1 MQKKIKKLI
10 ALLLTVIMAF
20 SALPQAF
27 AVSGKID
34 RDIIAETSKTAV
46 EIQSEGIVLLKNEE
60 NLLPLNGKK
69 INVFGAG
76 SVCPFIGSSSS
87 GGVVSEDPVT
97 FYDAL
102 DEEGIEYNK
111 DLRKLYEKYCGSN
124 ALPQTKNTVINNGL
138 AILLAKDSLEEMPQS
153 KLNDKVMT
161 QAKEFSDTALL
172 MISRIGA
179 EETDLDPE
187 VLHLT
192 DDEIALVEKL
202 DKNFENVIVLFNIG
216 NIMEMGWI
224 DEYESIKSAAI
235 IWIPGEF
242 GMTAVA
248 KMLKGEVNPSGKLAD
263 TVAYKTADYPSSV
276 CFGDHAYKS
285 NKDDKFIEY
294 LEGIYVGY
302 RYFETFAKDKVQY
315 PFGYGIS
322 YTTFEQEIV
331 EKKATRSQISVT
343 VKVTNTGT
351 VAGKDTVQIYYSAPY
366 YKGGIEKSAICLA
379 AFDKTGVIEPGKS
392 ETITITFKIDDMASY
407 DHKVNE
413 AWILEKGTYK
423 IILGKNVREH
433 IDSFEYIQSG
443 DRIIKNDSVT
453 GTEIENR
460 FEDAYNGF
468 PVLSR
473 GNEEVTFPVYRPLET
488 AETLKT
494 ADDFPAPQ
502 TEGEIPVTGAVYEK
516 TITLRDVYEDE
527 SLWDKFLDQLTVEEM
542 AEMVSDGG
550 YGTRGIERLGIPETS
565 DNDGPSSIKGR
576 KGILFTDTG
585 TAYPCV
591 AAMACTWNAD
601 LMVKLGEGVGK
612 EARDMG
618 TDIWYAPAVNLHRN
632 PAGGRN
638 YEYFSEDPVISGK
651 LASAMIEGCHNECL
665 AVTIKHFALNEQ
677 DTNRKGV
684 CTWADEQTIRELYL
698 RAFEI
703 PIKETKCTGVM
714 SSYNRIGTTWA
725 GANSALL
732 IDVLRNEWGFE
743 GFVVS
748 DYSWN
753 MTGTGYMNP
762 VIAVYNGNDTILSG
776 VWILNYPS
784 HVSVLKQT
792 YEKDPIGMGN
802 ALRNAAKNLCIAK
815 MSTRAFLEPYEVDE
829 SLWANLDD
837 FSDWEWNFPYVFTA
851 LGFVLNNFFNVILW
865 LAEKIC

>member
-1 MQKKIKKLI
+1 MKKRLNKIIAISLSLI
-10 ALLLTVIMAF
+10 FAF
-20 SALPQAF
+20 SAFSQVL
-27 AVSGKID
+27 AVSGNID

-46 EIQSEGIVLLKNEE
+46 EVESEGIVLLKNEE
-60 NLLPLNGKK
+60 NILPLNGRKLN
-69 INVFGAG
+69 IFGAG

-102 DEEGIEYNK
+102 DEQGIEYNK
-111 DLRKLYEKYCGSN
+111 DLRKLYEKHCGSN
-124 ALPQTKNTVINNGL
+124 ALPQTKNVVLNNGL
-138 AILLAKDSLEEMPQS
+138 AILLAKDSLKEMPQS
-153 KLNDKVMT
+153 KLTDKVMAD
-161 QAKEFSDTALL
+161 AKAYSDTALL

-179 EETDLDPE
+179 EEMDLDPE
-187 VLHLT
+187 ILHLA
-192 DDEIALVEKL
+192 DEEIALVEKL
-202 DKNFENVIVLFNIG
+202 DKTFENVIVLFNIG
-216 NIMEMGWI
+216 NVMEMGWL
-224 DEYESIKSAAI
+224 DKYESIKSAAV

-248 KMLKGEVNPSGKLAD
+248 KMLKGEINPSGRLAD
-263 TVAYKTADYPSSV
+263 TIAYKTTDYPSSA
-276 CFGDHAYKS
+276 CFGNHEYTEGGTY
-285 NKDDKFIEY
+285 IEY

-315 PFGYGIS
+315 PFGYGLS
-322 YTTFEQEIV
+322 YTTFEKEIT
-331 EKKATRSQISVT
+331 EKKVTRSQITVS
-343 VKVTNTGT
+343 VKVTNTGA
-351 VAGKDTVQIYYSAPY
+351 VSGKDTVQIYYSAPY
-366 YKGGIEKSAICLA
+366 YEGGIEKSEICLA
-379 AFDKTGVIEPGKS
+379 AFNKTDIIEPGKS
-392 ETITITFKIDDMASY
+392 ETVNITFDISDMASY

-413 AWILEKGTYK
+413 AWIVEEGTYK
-423 IILGKNVREH
+423 IILGENVREH
-433 IDSFEYIQSG
+433 IDSFEYIQSE
-443 DRIIKNDSVT
+443 DKIIKYDEVT
-453 GTEIENR
+453 GAEIKNR

-473 GNEEVTFPVYRPLET
+473 NDDTQSFPVFRQLEK
-488 AETLKT
+488 EDRLST
-494 ADDFPAPQ
+494 ADNFPEPQ
-502 TEGEIPVTGAVYEK
+502 TDGEIPVTGAVYDEV
-516 TITLRDVYEDE
+516 ITLQDVYEDE

-542 AEMVSDGG
+542 AKMVADGG

-565 DNDGPSSIKGR
+565 DNDGPSSVKGR

-591 AAMACTWNAD
+591 TVMACTWNTE
-601 LMVKLGEGVGK
+601 LMEKLGEGIGK

-651 LASAMIEGCHNECL
+651 LSSAMIKGCHNEGL
-665 AVTIKHFALNEQ
+665 MVTIKHFALNEQ
-677 DTNRKGV
+677 ESNRKGV

-698 RAFEI
+698 KAFEI
-703 PIKETKCTGVM
+703 PVKETNLKGVM
-714 SSYNRIGTTWA
+714 SSYNRIGTTWC
-725 GANSALL
+725 GGSSALL
-732 IDVLRNEWGFE
+732 NDVLRTEWGFE

-776 VWILNYPS
+776 IWIVNYPS
-784 HVSVLKQT
+784 HVSVLKQV

-802 ALRNAAKNLCIAK
+802 ALRKAAKNLCIAK
-815 MSTRAFLEPYEVDE
+815 MNTRAFLEPYEYDE
-829 SLWANLDD
+829 SLSANLDD

-851 LGFVLNNFFNVILW
+851 LRFILNNIFNVLLW
-865 LAEKIC
+865 LAGKIC

>member
-1 MQKKIKKLI
+1 MKKGMKRIISMVLVFSI
-10 ALLLTVIMAF
+10 VI
-20 SALPQAF
+20 SALSLVF
-27 AVSGKID
+27 AVSGNID
-34 RDIIAETSKTAV
+34 PEIIKETSKTAV
-46 EIQSEGIVLLKNEE
+46 EIEAEGIVLLKNED
-60 NLLPLNGKK
+60 NVLPLDGKK
-69 INVFGAG
+69 VNVFGAG

-87 GGVVSEDPVT
+87 GGVVSDDPVT

-102 DEEGIEYNK
+102 DEAGIEYNES
-111 DLRKLYEKYCGSN
+111 LRALYEKHCGSN
-124 ALPQTKNTVINNGL
+124 ALPKTKNTVINNGL
-138 AILLAKDSLEEMPQS
+138 AILLAKDSLEEMPDS
-153 KLNDKVMT
+153 KLNDKVMNE
-161 QAKEFSDTALL
+161 AKDFSDTAILV
-172 MISRIGA
+172 ISRIGA
-179 EETDLDPE
+179 EETDLDPN

-192 DDEIALVEKL
+192 DEEITLVEKL

-224 DEYESIKSAAI
+224 DEYDSIKAAAI

-248 KMLKGEVNPSGKLAD
+248 QMLKGEVNPSGRLAD
-263 TVAYKTADYPSSV
+263 TVAYKTADYPSSA
-276 CFGDHAYKS
+276 CFGNHEYTEDGTY
-285 NKDDKFIEY
+285 IEY

-302 RYFETFAKDKVQY
+302 RYFETFAKDKVQF
-315 PFGYGIS
+315 PFGYGLS
-322 YTTFEQEIV
+322 YTTFEKELV
-331 EKKATRSQISVT
+331 EKTVT
-343 VKVTNTGT
+343 ENEITVSVKVTNTGA
-351 VAGKDTVQIYYSAPY
+351 VAGKDVVQVYYSAPY
-366 YKGGIEKSAICLA
+366 YEGGIEKSAINLI
-379 AFDKTGVIEPGKS
+379 AFDKTEMLEPGKS
-392 ETITITFKIDDMASY
+392 ETVTLTFEIDDMASY

-413 AWILEKGTYK
+413 AWILEKGTYE
-423 IILGKNVREH
+423 IIIGENVREH
-433 IDSFEYIQSG
+433 IDSFEYVQAEDKIMKY
-443 DRIIKNDSVT
+443 DDVT

-473 GNEEVTFPVYRPLET
+473 KAGTPTYPTFRQLDK
-488 AETLKT
+488 ADGLAT
-494 ADDFPAPQ
+494 ADDFPLPQ
-502 TEGEIPVTGAVYEK
+502 TEGEVPKTGVVYDEV
-516 TITLRDVYEDE
+516 ITLQDVYEDE

-542 AEMVSDGG
+542 AELVADGG
-550 YGTRGIERLGIPETS
+550 YGTRGIERLGIPATS

-576 KGILFTDTG
+576 KGILFTDTA
-585 TAYPCV
+585 TAYPSV
-591 AAMACTWNAD
+591 AVMACTWNTE
-601 LMVKLGEGVGK
+601 LMTKLGEGVGV

-651 LASAMIEGCHNECL
+651 MASAMITGCHNEGL

-698 RAFEI
+698 KAFEI
-703 PIKETKCTGVM
+703 PIKETNCKGVM

-725 GANSALL
+725 GGNGALL
-732 IDVLRNEWGFE
+732 NEVLRNEWGFE

-784 HVSVLKQT
+784 HVSVIKKV
-792 YEKDPIGMGN
+792 YEQDPIGMGN
-802 ALRNAAKNLCIAK
+802 ALRQATKNLCIAK
-815 MSTRAFLEPYEVDE
+815 MSTRAFLDPQDYDD
-829 SLWANLDD
+829 SLKGNLDD
-837 FSDWEWNFPYVFTA
+837 FSDWEWKFPYVFT
-851 LGFVLNNFFNVILW
+851 FVEFILNNFFNIILW
-865 LAEKIC
+865 LAGKIC

>member
-1 MQKKIKKLI
+1 MKKRMKKLL
-10 ALLLTVIMAF
+10 ALILVLVLTF

-27 AVSGKID
+27 AVSGNID
-34 RDIIAETSKTAV
+34 RNIIEETSKTAV
-46 EIQSEGIVLLKNEE
+46 EVEAEGIVLLKNEE

-69 INVFGAG
+69 INIFGAG

-97 FYDAL
+97 LYDAL
-102 DEEGIEYNK
+102 DEKGIEYNK
-111 DLRKLYEKYCGSN
+111 DLRKLYEKHCGSN
-124 ALPQTKNTVINNGL
+124 ALPQTKNIVINN
-138 AILLAKDSLEEMPQS
+138 LLALLFSKDSLEEMPDS
-153 KLNDKVMT
+153 KLTDKVMSD
-161 QAKEFSDTALL
+161 AKAYSDTALL
-172 MISRIGA
+172 VISRIGA

-187 VLHLT
+187 ILHLT
-192 DDEIALVEKL
+192 EEEIMLVEKL
-202 DKNFENVIVLFNIG
+202 DDTFENVIVFFNIG
-216 NIMEMGWI
+216 NVIEMGWI
-224 DEYESIKSAAI
+224 DEYESIKAAAI

-248 KMLKGEVNPSGKLAD
+248 SMLKGDVNPSGRLAD
-263 TVAYKTADYPSSV
+263 TVAYKTSDYPSGV
-276 CFGDHAYKS
+276 CFGDNGYENDGKYV
-285 NKDDKFIEY
+285 EY

-315 PFGYGIS
+315 PFGYGLS
-322 YTTFEQEIV
+322 YTSFKKEIA
-331 EKKATRSQISVT
+331 EKKITRSEITVS

-351 VAGKDTVQIYYSAPY
+351 VSGKDTVQIYYSPPY
-366 YKGGIEKSAICLA
+366 YEGGIEKSEICLV
-379 AFDKTGVIEPGKS
+379 AFDKTEIIAPGKS
-392 ETITITFKIDDMASY
+392 EVVTITFDIDDMASY

-413 AWILEKGTYK
+413 AWIVEEGTYS
-423 IILGKNVREH
+423 IILGENVREH
-433 IDSFEYIQSG
+433 IDSFEYVQTG
-443 DRIIKNDSVT
+443 DRIIKYDDVT
-453 GTEIENR
+453 GNEIVNR
-460 FEDAYNGF
+460 FDHAYNGF

-473 GNEEVTFPVYRPLET
+473 SAGTDVFPVFRQLEKEDSL
-488 AETLKT
+488 AS

-502 TEGEIPVTGAVYEK
+502 TEGTVPKTGVVYDEV
-516 TITLRDVYEDE
+516 ITLRDVYEDE
-527 SLWDKFLDQLTVEEM
+527 SLWDKFLDQLTVQEM
-542 AEMVSDGG
+542 AEMVADGG

-565 DNDGPSSIKGR
+565 DNDGPSSVKGR

-591 AAMACTWNAD
+591 TAMACTWNTE
-601 LMVKLGEGVGK
+601 LIEKLGEGVGK

-638 YEYFSEDPVISGK
+638 YEYFSEDPVITGK
-651 LASAMIEGCHNECL
+651 LASAMIKGCRNEGL

-684 CTWADEQTIRELYL
+684 CTWADEQTIREIYL
-698 RAFEI
+698 KAFEI
-703 PIKETKCTGVM
+703 PIKEAKCTGVM

-725 GANSALL
+725 GADSALL
-732 IDVLRNEWGFE
+732 IDVLRTEWGFE

-776 VWILNYPS
+776 VWVVNYPS
-784 HVSVLKQT
+784 HVSVLKKT
-792 YEKDPIGMGN
+792 YEEDPIGMGN

-815 MSTRAFLEPYEVDE
+815 MSTRAFLEPYEYDD
-829 SLWANLDD
+829 SLSASLDD

-851 LGFVLNNFFNVILW
+851 LGFVLNNAFNVLLF

>member
-1 MQKKIKKLI
+1 MKKRMKKIISMILV
-10 ALLLTVIMAF
+10 LSMVI
-20 SALPQAF
+20 SAVPMTF
-27 AVSGKID
+27 AVSGNID
-34 RDIIAETSKTAV
+34 PEIIKETSKTAV
-46 EIQSEGIVLLKNEE
+46 EVEAEGIVLLKNEE
-60 NLLPLNGKK
+60 NVLPLNGKK
-69 INVFGAG
+69 VNVFGAG

-97 FYDAL
+97 LYDAF
-102 DEEGIEYNK
+102 DEQGIEYNVE
-111 DLRKLYEKYCGSN
+111 LRKLYEKHCGSN

-153 KLNDKVMT
+153 KLNDKVMNN
-161 QAKEFSDTALL
+161 AKAFSDTAILV
-172 MISRIGA
+172 ISRIGA

-192 DDEIALVEKL
+192 EDEMALVEKL
-202 DKNFENVIVLFNIG
+202 DENFENIIVLFNIG
-216 NIMEMGWI
+216 NIMEMGWL
-224 DEYESIKSAAI
+224 DEYESIKAAAI

-248 KMLKGEVNPSGKLAD
+248 QMLKGDINPSGRLAD
-263 TVAYKTADYPSSV
+263 TVAYKTADYPSSA
-276 CFGDHAYKS
+276 CFGNHAYTETEGTY
-285 NKDDKFIEY
+285 IEY

-302 RYFETFAKDKVQY
+302 RYFETFAKEKVQY
-315 PFGYGIS
+315 PFGYGLS
-322 YTTFEQEIV
+322 YTSFEKEIT
-331 EKKATRSQISVT
+331 EKQITENEITVS
-343 VKVTNTGT
+343 VKVTNTGA
-351 VAGKDTVQIYYSAPY
+351 VSGKDVVELYYSAPY
-366 YKGGIEKSAICLA
+366 YEGGIEKSAINLV
-379 AFDKTGVIEPGKS
+379 AFDKTEMLAPGES
-392 ETITITFKIDDMASY
+392 ETVIIKFDIDDMASY

-413 AWILEKGTYK
+413 AWIVEAGTYQ
-423 IILGKNVREH
+423 IILGENVREH
-433 IDSFEYIQSG
+433 IESFNYVQED
-443 DRIIKNDSVT
+443 DRIIKYDKVT

-473 GNEEVTFPVYRPLET
+473 KEGAPAYPTFRQLDKEEK
-488 AETLKT
+488 LKT
-494 ADDFPAPQ
+494 ADDFPLPQ
-502 TEGEIPVTGAVYEK
+502 TEGEIPVTGAVYDEV
-516 TITLRDVYEDE
+516 ITLQDVYEDE

-542 AEMVSDGG
+542 ALMVADGG

-585 TAYPCV
+585 TAYPCTAV
-591 AAMACTWNAD
+591 MACTWNTD
-601 LMVKLGEGVGK
+601 LMEKLGEGIGV

-651 LASAMIEGCHNECL
+651 MSSAIITGCHNEGL

-698 RAFEI
+698 KAFEI
-703 PIKETKCTGVM
+703 PIKETNCKGVM

-725 GANSALL
+725 GGHGQLL
-732 IDVLRNEWGFE
+732 NGVLRNEWGFE

-753 MTGTGYMNP
+753 MSGTGYMNP

-776 VWILNYPS
+776 IWIVNYPS
-784 HVSVLKQT
+784 HVSVIKKV
-792 YEKDPIGMGN
+792 YEQDPIGMGN
-802 ALRNAAKNLCIAK
+802 ALRQAAKNLCIAK
-815 MSTRAFLEPYEVDE
+815 MSTRAFLEPYDYDD
-829 SLWANLDD
+829 SLRANLDD
-837 FSDWEWNFPYVFTA
+837 FSDWEWNFPYVFTLA
-851 LGFVLNNFFNVILW
+851 GFLLNNLFNIILW
-865 LAEKIC
+865 LAGKIC